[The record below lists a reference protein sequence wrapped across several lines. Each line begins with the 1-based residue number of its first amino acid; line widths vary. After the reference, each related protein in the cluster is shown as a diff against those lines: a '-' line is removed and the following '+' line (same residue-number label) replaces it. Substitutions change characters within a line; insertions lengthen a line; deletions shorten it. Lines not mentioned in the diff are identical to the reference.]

1 MIVSE
6 GILDI
11 GIYDG
16 TETLL
21 ICGILGFYFK
31 VFDLEDPSDDG
42 EVLKIMI
49 GKILVDGEIFAE
61 VIGFF
66 Q

>member
-1 MIVSE
+1 MIIPE

-11 GIYDG
+11 GVYNG

-21 ICGILGFYFK
+21 IRPILSFYFK
-31 VFDLEDPSDDG
+31 VFNLEYPPDYS

-49 GKILVDGEIFAE
+49 GKILIDGEIFAE